1 MQTLEPDDSRD
12 DNPSESDPV
21 SDPGESRSPE
31 LKAAAG
37 EGGAGGGEESGEGGG
52 DAAPR
57 RRMAPG
63 DRRAMILE
71 QAAEFFASN
80 GPAASTRALAQAL
93 GVTQALLYRYF
104 PSKDAL
110 VRAVYRERFAARWDP
125 SWSSLLHAP
134 GRSLQERLTAF
145 FAAYMERLSAADY
158 RLWMRAA
165 LEGWSFAAL
174 YHTDLVENV
183 LLPVVAELRAEAGLQ
198 TLKERPAMYGE
209 LETVF
214 NVHGALTFM
223 RIRRDIYG
231 APVHPDT
238 AAATE
243 LHVAIFLPGALTQMR
258 ALHDGSA
265 APTMTVPPLAS

>member
-1 MQTLEPDDSRD
+1 MQTLQPGDPRD
-12 DNPSESDPV
+12 DDPSDSDPFP
-21 SDPGESRSPE
+21 DRPGSGATPE
-31 LKAAAG
+31 GGAAADEDKAAAG
-37 EGGAGGGEESGEGGG
+37 G
-52 DAAPR
+52 DAGESAPR

-71 QAAEFFASN
+71 QAAEFFAAN

-104 PSKDAL
+104 PSKEAL
-110 VRAVYRERFAARWDP
+110 VRAVYRERFASRWDP
-125 SWSSLLHAP
+125 SWSSLLLAP
-134 GRSLQERLTAF
+134 DRTLRERLAAF
-145 FAAYMERLSAADY
+145 FGAYMERLGAADY

-165 LEGWSFAAL
+165 LEGRSFTSL
-174 YHTDLVENV
+174 YHADLVENV
-183 LLPVVAELRAEAGLQ
+183 LLPIVAGLRAEAGLQ
-198 TLKERPAMYGE
+198 TLAERPAMYGE
-209 LETVF
+209 LEIVF
-214 NVHGALTFM
+214 NIHGALTFL

-243 LHVAIFLPGALTQMR
+243 LHVAIFLPGALAQMR

-265 APTMTVPPLAS
+265 AATMTAPPLAT

>member
-1 MQTLEPDDSRD
+1 MQTFEPGDARD
-12 DNPSESDPV
+12 DEPTESDPF
-21 SDPGESRSPE
+21 SDQGDPAAA
-31 LKAAAG
+31 LKASAG
-37 EGGAGGGEESGEGGG
+37 EGGEGGGEGSG

-134 GRSLQERLTAF
+134 GRTLQDRLTTF
-145 FAAYMERLSAADY
+145 FGAYMDRLSAPDY

-165 LEGWSFAAL
+165 LEGWSFASL
-174 YHTDLVENV
+174 YHADLVENV
-183 LLPVVAELRAEAGLQ
+183 LLPIVAELRAEAGLQ
-198 TLKERPAMYGE
+198 TLAERPAMYGE

-214 NVHGALTFM
+214 NIHGALTFL

-231 APVHPDT
+231 APVHPDA
-238 AAATE
+238 AAATA
-243 LHVAIFLPGALTQMR
+243 LHVAVFLPGALAQMR
-258 ALHDGSA
+258 ALHEGGA
-265 APTMTVPPLAS
+265 AATMTVPPLAR

>member
-1 MQTLEPDDSRD
+1 MSSFSGAARDGEP
-12 DNPSESDPV
+12 SDPDPLSDSPAV
-21 SDPGESRSPE
+21 S
-31 LKAAAG
+31 AA
-37 EGGAGGGEESGEGGG
+37 GGEEGGDEGN

-57 RRMAPG
+57 RRMSPG

-93 GVTQALLYRYF
+93 GITQALLYRYF
-104 PSKDAL
+104 PSKEAL

-125 SWSSLLHAP
+125 QWSALLHTP
-134 GRSLQERLTAF
+134 GRSLQQRLTEF
-145 FAAYMERLSAADY
+145 FIAYMNRLSAPDY
-158 RLWMRAA
+158 RLWIRAA

-174 YHTDLVENV
+174 YHNDLVENV
-183 LLPVVAELRAEAGLQ
+183 LRPIVGELRAEAGLQ
-198 TLKERPAMYGE
+198 TLEQRPAMYGE

-214 NVHGALTFM
+214 VLHGALTFL

-238 AAATE
+238 AAATA
-243 LHVAIFLPGALTQMR
+243 LHVAVVLPGALLQIR
-258 ALHDGSA
+258 ALHEGQASPSMA
-265 APTMTVPPLAS
+265 VPPLQA